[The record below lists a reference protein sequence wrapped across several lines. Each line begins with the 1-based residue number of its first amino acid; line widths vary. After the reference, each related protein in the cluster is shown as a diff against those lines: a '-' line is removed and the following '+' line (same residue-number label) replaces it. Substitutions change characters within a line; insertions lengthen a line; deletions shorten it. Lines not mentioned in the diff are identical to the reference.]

1 MNLDEHWLELGL
13 GAALGVVVLLTASL
27 FPTTLLTSALLIAF
41 LLYQAHSLGHRLT
54 RSSHPIAASLV
65 GLLALLATQATLLTV
80 WYWLDGIGSLT
91 IDAIALVLSA
101 AGLHVLLGSWKS
113 TQQSEILH
121 SIQDDPR
128 KTSFLKNLQGYWA
141 TGLLGLSLLACAYIL
156 RAAQLNATTEAI
168 RTTWAALPTATLF
181 AFAVLALIP
190 WLIAWLEPRKPVLT
204 AVAVSLFLFATVS
217 ITPLLYPL
225 GYGFDGFL
233 HRATE
238 NLFITQGTLEPKP
251 LYYIG
256 QYTFVS
262 FLSRLTGLAVG
273 SIDLWLVPAFASL
286 LPLLFALF
294 DRRRASW
301 SVAALTLLL
310 PLAPF
315 IATTPQSLAYLIG
328 LIALLA
334 ALSETSLLLTLV
346 LAAWCV
352 AIHPLAGLPLGG
364 TALALLMLRSPHAVW
379 KKASAAILLTLACLS
394 VPASFFLLG
403 SGSSVRIDWHTDQLF
418 RLNTLAPNLA
428 SLLPPSSHVS
438 LWSDWADLAVW
449 LAPLLLL
456 IGAVLAILRDRTRR
470 TAWIASLAVA
480 SGLWLA
486 SLFLKHAGEF
496 TFLIDYERGDYPERL
511 LTVSLLI
518 LLPAACVGF
527 GLLLKNRLP
536 TRTPALAACLLGCV
550 VIFATGQVY
559 NAFPRHD
566 ASQTGHG
573 WNTSRSDFEA
583 ARFIDRDAAGE
594 PYTVLANQSV
604 SAAAV
609 ATLGFK
615 RYAGDIF
622 FYPIPTGGPLYQ
634 TFLRVTGNAPSTDDI
649 KEAAS
654 LGQSRLVYVVL
665 NKYWWD
671 AELVAQRLS
680 ALTDAKWSFGQEAVT
695 VYRFTINPSNAS
707 R

>member
-1 MNLDEHWLELGL
+1 M
-13 GAALGVVVLLTASL
+13 
-27 FPTTLLTSALLIAF
+27 
-41 LLYQAHSLGHRLT
+41 
-54 RSSHPIAASLV
+54 
-65 GLLALLATQATLLTV
+65 LALV
-80 WYWLDGIGSLT
+80 
-91 IDAIALVLSA
+91 
-101 AGLHVLLGSWKS
+101 
-113 TQQSEILH
+113 
-121 SIQDDPR
+121 
-128 KTSFLKNLQGYWA
+128 
-141 TGLLGLSLLACAYIL
+141 
-156 RAAQLNATTEAI
+156 
-168 RTTWAALPTATLF
+168 
-181 AFAVLALIP
+181 P
-190 WLIAWLEPRKPVLT
+190 WLIAWLEPRKPILT
-204 AVAVSLFLFATVS
+204 ALAVSIFLFATVS

-238 NLFITQGTLEPKP
+238 TLFITQGTLEPKP

-262 FLSRLTGLAVG
+262 FLSRLTGIAVG
-273 SIDLWLVPAFASL
+273 SIDLWLVATFAAL

-294 DRRRASW
+294 FARGESASGGDRRRASW

-328 LIALLA
+328 LLALLA
-334 ALSETSLLLTLV
+334 ALSETSLLLTLA

-364 TALALLMLRSPHAVW
+364 TAIALLMLREPDVIW
-379 KKASAAILLTLACLS
+379 KKVSGAVLLVLACIS

-418 RLNTLAPNLA
+418 RLRTLLPDIA
-428 SLLPPSSHVS
+428 SLLPPNSHVS
-438 LWSDWADLAVW
+438 LWSDWADMAAW

-456 IGAVLAILRDRTRR
+456 VGAILAVLRDRGRR
-470 TAWIASLAVA
+470 AAWIASLAGAV
-480 SGLWLA
+480 GLWLA

-511 LTVSLLI
+511 ITVALLI

-527 GLLLKNRLP
+527 GSLLKGRLP
-536 TRTPALAACLLGCV
+536 TRTPALAACLLGCLA
-550 VIFATGQVY
+550 IFAAGQVY

-566 ASQTGHG
+566 ASQAGHG
-573 WNTSRSDFEA
+573 WNTSRADIEA
-583 ARFIDRDAAGE
+583 VRFIDRDAAGK

-609 ATLGFK
+609 AALGFK
-615 RYAGDIF
+615 RYAGDVF

-634 TFLRVTGNAPSTDDI
+634 TFLRATGSSPSTDDI
-649 KEAAS
+649 KEAAA
-654 LGQSRLVYVVL
+654 LGQSSLVFVVL
-665 NKYWWD
+665 NDYWWD
-671 AELVAQRLS
+671 AERVAQQLS
-680 ALTDAKWSFGQEAVT
+680 AMADAQWSFGEGSVT
-695 VYRFTINPSNAS
+695 VYRFTINPSSAS